1 MYTHPFAHPLTHPS
15 PLTPSQP
22 PYTHARTDRQ
32 RISQIIH
39 TKLLLLLKTHTLFFQ
54 TLSHFP
60 RHSSTRSCPLHC
72 FKGAKYST
80 NKRTKAFFRHNGYS
94 CSLIS
99 RSQITRKFEID
110 QLQAYLGS
118 VVARLGIVHIFQRL
132 GPRSVCRCLHG
143 LIGSDDRLSCFS
155 IAWPCPPT
163 CQPSELANRSRTA
176 GISRY

>member
-1 MYTHPFAHPLTHPS
+1 MDKHTK
-15 PLTPSQP
+15 
-22 PYTHARTDRQ
+22 
-32 RISQIIH
+32 RISRIFHI
-39 TKLLLLLKTHTLFFQ
+39 KLLLLLLKTHALYFQ
-54 TLSHFP
+54 TFLLRFP
-60 RHSSTRSCPLHC
+60 LAPAAPHRR
-72 FKGAKYST
+72 FKRAEYGLQI
-80 NKRTKAFFRHNGYS
+80 RTKAFFRHNGYPR
-94 CSLIS
+94 SLIS